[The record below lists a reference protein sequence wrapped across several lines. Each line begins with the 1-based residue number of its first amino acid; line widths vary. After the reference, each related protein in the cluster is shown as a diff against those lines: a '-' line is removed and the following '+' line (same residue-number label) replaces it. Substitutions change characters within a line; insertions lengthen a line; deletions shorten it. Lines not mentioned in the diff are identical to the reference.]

1 MTDVS
6 FADVPQP
13 DEPARAEALRRHAE
27 LLKPV
32 DSLGQLE
39 ALGAWVAACQGS
51 VPPRRFQRPRVIVF
65 AGDHGIAAKGVSAYR
80 PEATAQLVSTLLKGS
95 GPVAVAA
102 AVAGAGLRVADIS
115 VDGETPVAEF
125 KVRAGSGSIDVEDA
139 LTEDEVQAALRA
151 GMAIAD
157 AEVDEGTDLLV
168 AGSVGVG
175 VSTPAAVLVA
185 ALTGAEP
192 VAVVGRGSGIDDN
205 AWMRKAAAIR
215 DALRRARAVLPDPV
229 ALLRTAGGADLAA
242 LTGFL
247 AQAAVRRTPVLLDG
261 LAVGAAALVAEELAP
276 GARSW
281 WQAAHRDAEPAHRM
295 VLEHLDLK
303 PIADLGI
310 RLGDGTGA
318 ATALPLLVTAA
329 RMLTDLPTHAEAGVA
344 PPNA

>member
-6 FADVPQP
+6 FAGVPHP

-32 DSLGQLE
+32 ASLGELE
-39 ALGAWVAACQGS
+39 ALGAWVAACQGA
-51 VPPRRFQRPRVIVF
+51 VPPRRFQRPRIVVF

-80 PEATAQLVSTLLKGS
+80 PEVTTQLVHALLKGS

-102 AVAGAGLRVADIS
+102 AVAGAGLRVVDLS
-115 VDGETPVAEF
+115 VHGETPVAEF

-139 LTEDEVQAALRA
+139 LTGDEVHAALRA

-168 AGSVGVG
+168 AGSIGVG
-175 VSTPAAVLVA
+175 ATTPAAVLVA

-192 VAVVGRGSGIDDN
+192 VAVVGRGSGIDDH
-205 AWMRKAAAIR
+205 AWMRKATAVR

-242 LTGFL
+242 LAGFL

-261 LAVGAAALVAEELAP
+261 LVVGAAALVAEELAP
-276 GARSW
+276 GARAW
-281 WQAAHRDAEPAHRM
+281 WQAAHADAEPAHSM

-303 PIADLGI
+303 PIVDLGI

-318 ATALPLLVTAA
+318 ATALPLVVTAA
-329 RMLTDLPTHAEAGVA
+329 RLLTDLPTHDEAAVT

>member
-6 FADVPQP
+6 FADVPGP
-13 DEPARAEALRRHAE
+13 DEASRAEAVRRHEE
-27 LLKPV
+27 LLKPAG
-32 DSLGQLE
+32 SLGELE
-39 ALGAWVAACQGS
+39 GLGEWVAACQGA

-80 PEATAQLVSTLLKGS
+80 PEVTGQLVDHLLKGV

-102 AVAGAGLRVADIS
+102 SVADAGLRVVDIA
-115 VDGETPVAEF
+115 VTGETPVAEYR
-125 KVRAGSGSIDVEDA
+125 VRAGSGSIDVEDA
-139 LTEDEVQAALRA
+139 LTEDEVNAALRA
-151 GMAIAD
+151 GAAIAD
-157 AEVDEGTDLLV
+157 AEVDEGADLLV

-175 VSTPAAVLVA
+175 ASTPAAVLVA

-192 VAVVGRGSGIDDN
+192 VAVVGRGSGIDDDG
-205 AWMRKAAAIR
+205 WMRKTLAVR

-261 LAVGAAALVAEELAP
+261 LAVAAAALVAEELAP

-281 WQAAHRDAEPAHRM
+281 WQAAHADAEPAHRM

-303 PIADLGI
+303 PIVDLGL

-318 ATALPLLVTAA
+318 ATALPLLITAS
-329 RMLTDLPTHAEAGVA
+329 RLLTDLPTHAEAGVSA
-344 PPNA
+344 PNA

>member
-13 DEPARAEALRRHAE
+13 DEAARAEAVRRHAE

-32 DSLGQLE
+32 SALGELE

-51 VPPRRFQRPRVIVF
+51 APPRRFQRPRVIVF

-80 PEATAQLVSTLLKGS
+80 PEVTGQLVDNLLKGA

-102 AVAGAGLRVADIS
+102 AVADAGLRVVDIA
-115 VDGETPVAEF
+115 VDGETPVAEY

-139 LTEDEVQAALRA
+139 LTEDEVRAALRA

-157 AEVDEGTDLLV
+157 AEVDEGADLLV

-175 VSTPAAVLVA
+175 ATTPAAVLVA

-205 AWMRKAAAIR
+205 AWMRKTVAIR
-215 DALRRARAVLPDPV
+215 DALRRARAALPDPV

-281 WQAAHRDAEPAHRM
+281 WQAAHRDAEPAHQM
-295 VLEHLDLK
+295 ALDHLDLK
-303 PIADLGI
+303 PVVDLGI

-318 ATALPLLVTAA
+318 ATALPLLITAA
-329 RMLTDLPTHAEAGVA
+329 RLLTDLPTHAEAGVT